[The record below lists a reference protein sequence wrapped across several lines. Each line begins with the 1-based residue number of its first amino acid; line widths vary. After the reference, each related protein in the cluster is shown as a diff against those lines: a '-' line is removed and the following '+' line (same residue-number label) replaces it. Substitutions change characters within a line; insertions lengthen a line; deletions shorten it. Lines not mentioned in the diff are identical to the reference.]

1 MADKNSYVK
10 KLFRSYL
17 GGTMT
22 IEERKEFFR
31 LVSDRQN
38 EEEIL
43 DLLLYEIE
51 NADLSDTQ
59 IPTDPDVLF
68 RKIID
73 EAGQRKN
80 EKVVAKP
87 FLNKK
92 RIWWAVAAGLFLP
105 LAITAYL
112 LTDTSRLNDAKW
124 KKSDISAIDIPPGG
138 NKAVLTLDGGQ
149 QIILD
154 TVSNGIITQQS
165 GARIV
170 KSGNGLLEYHT
181 GNEKSENPVFN
192 TVSTP
197 VGGQYQITL
206 SDGTNVWINAAS
218 SIRFP
223 AIFTGE
229 MRKVYIS
236 GEVYFEVNPK
246 FLTGSGKK
254 MQQKYVPFLVD
265 ISGRGVVE
273 VLGTHFNINSYKE
286 ENHLKTT
293 LLEGSI
299 KFTPTPGNVS
309 EPSDNTGQVGKSV
322 LLTPGQ
328 QVNLNREG
336 EMEVSNNV
344 DLEEVVAWKNG
355 YFRFSSSTLQ
365 DVMTQ
370 IARWY
375 DIEVILEEKISAEKF
390 SGKIQLNLN
399 LSEVL
404 KILEKND
411 ISFRMEGRKLFV
423 GS

>member
-1 MADKNSYVK
+1 
-10 KLFRSYL
+10 L
-17 GGTMT
+17 
-22 IEERKEFFR
+22 
-31 LVSDRQN
+31 
-38 EEEIL
+38 
-43 DLLLYEIE
+43 
-51 NADLSDTQ
+51 
-59 IPTDPDVLF
+59 
-68 RKIID
+68 
-73 EAGQRKN
+73 
-80 EKVVAKP
+80 
-87 FLNKK
+87 
-92 RIWWAVAAGLFLP
+92 LP

-112 LTDTSRLNDAKW
+112 LTDTSRLNDANW

-246 FLTGSGKK
+246 FLIGSGKK